1 MALNDANAPTS
12 RWRSTAIL
20 VALREANIQLLI
32 LGDLQPRVERLVRQ
46 PPAPVVRMGVG
57 AVCVGEESQAVVKER
72 PPADV
77 LLVVFTQALVKSSE
91 VV

>member
-1 MALNDANAPTS
+1 
-12 RWRSTAIL
+12 
-20 VALREANIQLLI
+20 
-32 LGDLQPRVERLVRQ
+32 
-46 PPAPVVRMGVG
+46 MGVG

-91 VV
+91 AV